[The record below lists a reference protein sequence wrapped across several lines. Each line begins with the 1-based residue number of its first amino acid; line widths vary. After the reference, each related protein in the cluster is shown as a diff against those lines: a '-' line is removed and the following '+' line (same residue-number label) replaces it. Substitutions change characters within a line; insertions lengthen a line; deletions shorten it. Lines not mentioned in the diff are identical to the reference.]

1 MADRI
6 ADTQRVRPDAT
17 IETLLAT
24 LLSSC
29 SLETTATVR
38 AVAAICD
45 VQLPRGTAIY
55 ITALPGNAPDAVI
68 AAAVR
73 LRAVGLEPVPHI
85 AARHYESGEVLD
97 QTLARLTE
105 EAGIRRVLAIGGDV
119 DRPRGPFASSREV
132 IETGLLERHGIT
144 HVGIAGYPEGHP
156 RIAPMVLDQELALK
170 IESLRASGLTPHIVT
185 QFCFEAEP
193 IAALIAR
200 CAARFPDVPVHVGL
214 AGPAKLSTLL
224 KYAVSCGIGNSLRAL
239 RRNASFGKLLT
250 ESDPEPILEAL
261 VQAAP
266 PIAHLHLFPF
276 GGIERTAE
284 WISVLRE

>member
-1 MADRI
+1 MSDAPL
-6 ADTQRVRPDAT
+6 VRPQTA
-17 IETLLAT
+17 IEARLAPLLA
-24 LLSSC
+24 SC

-38 AVAAICD
+38 AVAAICAAG
-45 VQLPRGTAIY
+45 LPRGTAIY

-68 AAAVR
+68 AAASQ
-73 LRAVGLEPVPHI
+73 LRAAELEPVPHI
-85 AARHYESGEVLD
+85 AARHYESHAVLD

-105 EAGIRRVLAIGGDV
+105 EAGVRRVLAIGGDV

-185 QFCFEAEP
+185 QFCFEAAP
-193 IAALIAR
+193 IAAFIAR
-200 CAARFPDVPVHVGL
+200 CAIRFAEVPVHVGL

-239 RRNASFGKLLT
+239 RRNASFGKRLT

-261 VQAAP
+261 LQAEP
-266 PIAHLHLFPF
+266 PITHLHLFPF
-276 GGIERTAE
+276 GGIERTTE
-284 WISVLRE
+284 WIDARRF